1 MVNIEAECEN
11 ISMTKKIYSLGR
23 VYQDSMDVKVLAGDF
38 IAIQFN
44 TQSCNDICTFQP
56 ATVNNS
62 NSQFSYTDK
71 MNPDEKQP
79 RHNVSLHFSANILN
93 GKISKSDLVMYK

>member
-1 MVNIEAECEN
+1 
-11 ISMTKKIYSLGR
+11 
-23 VYQDSMDVKVLAGDF
+23 MDVKVLADDL

-62 NSQFSYTDK
+62 NSQFLYINRGK
-71 MNPDEKQP
+71 KQL

-93 GKISKSDLVMYK
+93 GKIPKSDFGHV